1 MVRTRLKLAA
11 TLTVVVLA
19 LTGFHTGH
27 GSSSSGGGSG
37 KSKSGKSRDGDS
49 DGGGCSS
56 SKKSNDDYE
65 GDSGSGSDYGSS
77 SGSGSYTTAPT
88 PTPVS
93 GARAEVVVVDCVKPA
108 VKKRKGKPA
117 RAADQTATLK
127 ITPNDLQ
134 VRGTF
139 VVVVKFNDAKG
150 ASVDTDIVEVTV
162 NGAEKEFEV
171 YVRDP
176 KDVERV
182 KSCTIGDVTER

>member
-27 GSSSSGGGSG
+27 GSSSGGGSG
-37 KSKSGKSRDGDS
+37 KSKSGKSRGGDS
-49 DGGGCSS
+49 DGGGCSN

-65 GDSGSGSDYGSS
+65 GGSGGSDSGSS

-93 GARAEVVVVDCVKPA
+93 AARAEVVVVDCVKPA
-108 VKKRKGKPA
+108 GKKRKGKPA
-117 RAADQTATLK
+117 RAADTTATLK

-139 VVVVKFNDAKG
+139 MVTVEFKDAKG

-162 NGAEKEFEV
+162 NGAEKEFEAF
-171 YVRDP
+171 VRDP

>member
-27 GSSSSGGGSG
+27 GSSSGGGSG

-65 GDSGSGSDYGSS
+65 GDSGSGSDHGSS

-88 PTPVS
+88 PVS
-93 GARAEVVVVDCVKPA
+93 AARAEVVVVDCVKPA
-108 VKKRKGKPA
+108 GKKRKGKPA
-117 RAADQTATLK
+117 RAADTTATLK

-139 VVVVKFNDAKG
+139 VVTVKFKDAKG